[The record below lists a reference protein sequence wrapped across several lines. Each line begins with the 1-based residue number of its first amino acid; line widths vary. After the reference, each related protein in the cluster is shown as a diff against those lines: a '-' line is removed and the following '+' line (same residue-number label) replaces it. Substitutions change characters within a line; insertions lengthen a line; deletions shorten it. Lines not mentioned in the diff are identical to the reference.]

1 MDNEITLM
9 KDGIDF
15 FAEGKRLIENNYK
28 IIAYLYERNYWEHK
42 YEGIPLENLK
52 LTSVEQI
59 ARDYGFSEEEFF
71 KLLVE
76 LDIYKPVT
84 NGYYVNNDYVT
95 EGYTKSTFV
104 RYDDSEGVS
113 QLTLDTKWTPK
124 GYSFLQG
131 QLKKLGRFKL
141 TRNENL

>member
-95 EGYTKSTFV
+95 EGYTKSTLV

-113 QLTLDTKWTPK
+113 HSHLIRNGLQKDTVF
-124 GYSFLQG
+124 YRDNL
-131 QLKKLGRFKL
+131 
-141 TRNENL
+141 RNLEDLN